1 MRKITTTF
9 GLICLG
15 IGLFWFATRLISP
28 EDTWLCVNG
37 QWVKHGR
44 PKDPPPASGCELQSS
59 PAATLGEE
67 TASPSADQSQP
78 QATPTGLANPAAV
91 NCLAVG
97 GDWQPEETSQGTV
110 GYCRFSDGSECEEWA
125 LYRKECSAS
134 QYQPQ
139 KWSGQIKAY
148 SPEAPFKYFLQ
159 TLANENF
166 TLQPLE
172 NGDPEVWPQVES
184 LADKE
189 MSIELTGYPDPD
201 LPGALLV
208 KRVGPMD

>member
-9 GLICLG
+9 GLICLV

-44 PKDPPPASGCELQSS
+44 PKDPPPASGCEAQSS
-59 PAATLGEE
+59 PTATLGEE
-67 TASPSADQSQP
+67 TAAPSAEEPQP

-91 NCLAVG
+91 NAG
-97 GDWQPEETSQGTV
+97 EFQPKK
-110 GYCRFSDGSECEEWA
+110 WA
-125 LYRKECSAS
+125 
-134 QYQPQ
+134 
-139 KWSGQIKAY
+139 GQIKAY
-148 SPEAPFKYFLQ
+148 TPEAPFKYFLQ

-172 NGDPEVWPQVES
+172 NGDPEVWRQIES
-184 LADKE
+184 FADKDV
-189 MSIELTGYPDPD
+189 SVELTGYFD
-201 LPGALLV
+201 LNQPGIILV
-208 KRVGPMD
+208 KSVKTNE